1 MADTEIPLE
10 RGLCYFYEV
19 QNEFERRGLPID
31 KQVAFGFE
39 AGYQA
44 GKAEAMSES
53 ALKLLRQ
60 PALYGNHT
68 SNGPMIEWA

>member
-44 GKAEAMSES
+44 GKAKALSEEAM
-53 ALKLLRQ
+53 KILRRQ
-60 PALYGNHT
+60 SISV
-68 SNGPMIEWA
+68 SNGMIEWA